1 MLGATFCCRWMWGS
15 CSVAR
20 KSISKDPEERRIYLG
35 SKIREFLGVPSLS
48 VSSGEMRVINRVNVQ
63 RFFVKL
69 KISSV
74 QHLAS

>member
-35 SKIREFLGVPSLS
+35 GKMKGVPQCPIS
-48 VSSGEMRVINRVNVQ
+48 VHSIMENQGLNRVNDQ
-63 RFFVKL
+63 RFFVML
-69 KISSV
+69 KISSGPP
-74 QHLAS
+74 LAG

>member
-1 MLGATFCCRWMWGS
+1 MLGATFCCWWMWGS

-20 KSISKDPEERRIYLG
+20 KIISKDPEERRIYLG
-35 SKIREFLGVPSLS
+35 SKIKGVPQCPIS